1 MNNLKKKTNVS
12 FTPSSSFIEFIIDTL
27 VGAIILM
34 LAQKI
39 FNNIY
44 ISSFGYAFLAALII
58 SLLNNTIKYFLVIF
72 LMPITILSLGLC
84 YPVVDVI
91 ILKLTSLFL
100 GGNFIIKGWIVPFFI
115 AIFISIMKSLYSI
128 FFKGGRS

>member
-1 MNNLKKKTNVS
+1 
-12 FTPSSSFIEFIIDTL
+12 
-27 VGAIILM
+27 M